1 VADGLVADFER
12 RFASG
17 PAIACA
23 LTAAS
28 DSGVSVLFGASG
40 AGKTTILRALAG
52 LERPDRGSI
61 AFDGEAWCDAAAGLH
76 LPPQQRRVGFLAQD
90 YALFPHLTA
99 ADNVGYG
106 LDGAAAERRRRVAE
120 LVERFQLG
128 GLEARRPAELSG
140 GQRQRVALARA
151 LARQPRLLLLDEP
164 LSALDAPTREALRLE
179 LRHQLAA
186 LRLPTLLVTH
196 DRGEALALGDRLAV
210 VAGGRVRQVG
220 PIADVFSRPADA
232 EVARLVGVETVVSAR
247 VVERAPEG
255 LVRIE
260 AGRAGLLAPDPGG
273 TGADVLACIRAED
286 VVLERGP
293 VGRVSAR
300 NRLEGPIS
308 GIAAEGPLLR
318 VTVDC
323 GFALQAL
330 VTRPAREDLGL
341 EPGVVVTAFV
351 KTAAIHLIPR

>member
-12 RFASG
+12 RFAAG
-17 PAIACA
+17 PAVACRLEA
-23 LTAAS
+23 PAA
-28 DSGVSVLFGASG
+28 SGVSVLFGASG

-52 LERPDRGSI
+52 LERPDHGTI
-61 AFDGEAWCDAAAGLH
+61 AFDAETWCDAAVGLH

-90 YALFPHLTA
+90 YALFPHLSV

-120 LVERFQLG
+120 LVERFQLA
-128 GLEARRPAELSG
+128 GLEGRRPGELSG

-179 LRHQLAA
+179 LRRQLAA
-186 LRLPTLLVTH
+186 LRIPTLLVTH

-210 VAGGRVRQVG
+210 VAGGRVRQAG
-220 PIADVFSRPADA
+220 PIAEVFSRPADA
-232 EVARLVGVETVVSAR
+232 EVARIVGVETVVPAH
-247 VVERAPEG
+247 VVERSADG
-255 LVRIE
+255 LLRIE
-260 AGRAGLLAPDPGG
+260 AGRASLLAPDPGSAG
-273 TGADVLACIRAED
+273 DDVLACIRAED

-300 NRLEGPIS
+300 NRLEGPIAS
-308 GIAAEGPLLR
+308 VVAEGPLLR
-318 VTVDC
+318 VTLDC

-330 VTRPAREDLGL
+330 VTRPAREELGL